1 LAGWNIG
8 KGVGVMSAQIRIL
21 TVDDM
26 PVYREGLG
34 MIIATQPDMLHVAQ
48 ASDSAEAI
56 EEFRRHQPDVT
67 LMERRLPSRSGIETM
82 STIRGEFPKA
92 KIIMLA
98 SFDGD
103 IEIQHALRAGAL
115 AYVLKSIEKKELL
128 DIIRKVY
135 SGRKCIP
142 ANIAT
147 KLAEH
152 LGHENLTVRELDVLR
167 LICNGLRN
175 KQIAGDLGISE
186 TTVSFHIKNV
196 VDKLQANDRTHA
208 VTIALRRGLLHV

>member
-1 LAGWNIG
+1 MILG
-8 KGVGVMSAQIRIL
+8 QIRIL

-34 MIIATQPDMLHVAQ
+34 MIIATQPDMLNVAQ

-67 LMERRLPSRSGIETM
+67 LMDRRLPSCSGIETM
-82 STIRGEFPKA
+82 ATIRGEFPKA

-98 SFDGD
+98 TFDGD
-103 IEIQHALRAGAL
+103 IEIQQALRAGAL
-115 AYVLKSIEKKELL
+115 AYVLKSIEKNELL
-128 DIIRKVY
+128 DIIRKVHN
-135 SGRKCIP
+135 GRKCIP

-147 KLAEH
+147 RLAEH
-152 LGHENLTVRELDVLR
+152 VGQESLTARELDVLR

-208 VTIALRRGLLHV
+208 VTVALRRGLLHV

>member
-1 LAGWNIG
+1 MVSG
-8 KGVGVMSAQIRIL
+8 QIRIL

-34 MIIATQPDMLHVAQ
+34 MIIATQPDMLNVAQ

-56 EEFRRHQPDVT
+56 KEFRRHQPDVT
-67 LMERRLPSRSGIETM
+67 LIERRLPSCSGIETM
-82 STIRGEFPKA
+82 SAIRGEFPKA

-98 SFDGD
+98 TFDGD
-103 IEIQHALRAGAL
+103 IEIHQALRAGAL
-115 AYVLKSIEKKELL
+115 AYVLKSIEKNELL
-128 DIIRKVY
+128 DIIRKVHN
-135 SGRKCIP
+135 GRKCIP
-142 ANIAT
+142 ANVAT
-147 KLAEH
+147 RLAEH
-152 LGHENLTVRELDVLR
+152 LGHEDLTPRELDVLR

-208 VTIALRRGLLHV
+208 VTVALRRGLLHV